1 MHPYQALAVLAIFV
15 TFAAI
20 EMRRGRFL
28 ATEATSEDKWLDA
41 VVITVF
47 PLVIVPSI
55 FFLSYT
61 LCMHWIPEHQDAL
74 AHWSGWAMAL
84 TLLLADDLT
93 QYWWHRFSHSTW
105 MWPFHRA
112 HHSAA
117 YMGVRVVYR
126 NNFFYYAFMPGLWL
140 SGALVYLGFGW
151 AYVVYSIIK
160 MAVIVGAHS
169 EARWDEAL
177 HRHRWLHPLA
187 WVLERTISTPTT
199 HYAHHA
205 LSQDDGIG
213 HYQGNYGNL
222 LFFWDILFGTALITR
237 RYPPA
242 FGLPDDRR
250 LGSERWYIQFFYPLF
265 RSKRAETVLSGCP
278 VKAPES

>member
-105 MWPFHRA
+105 M
-112 HHSAA
+112 
-117 YMGVRVVYR
+117 
-126 NNFFYYAFMPGLWL
+126 
-140 SGALVYLGFGW
+140 
-151 AYVVYSIIK
+151 
-160 MAVIVGAHS
+160 
-169 EARWDEAL
+169 
-177 HRHRWLHPLA
+177 
-187 WVLERTISTPTT
+187 
-199 HYAHHA
+199 
-205 LSQDDGIG
+205 
-213 HYQGNYGNL
+213 
-222 LFFWDILFGTALITR
+222 
-237 RYPPA
+237 
-242 FGLPDDRR
+242 
-250 LGSERWYIQFFYPLF
+250 
-265 RSKRAETVLSGCP
+265 
-278 VKAPES
+278 